1 MAGLNP
7 TAIDVT
13 AEQPEVDAPATPLG
27 WRRVLAAALG
37 GTLVAFSL
45 PPWGF
50 WPLAFVGVVIF
61 EVAQGAHPTR
71 RQAALRG
78 FAFGLPWMAIG
89 MSWMWFLTVPG
100 YIIVACAFAGF
111 HAAAAA
117 IAPRGPWRTV
127 GRPAAHTLVE
137 TIRLGFPFGGVPLAT
152 MGIAQAGGPLLGV
165 ARIGGVILLTWIVF
179 QVGCAVAGP
188 APVVPKMMPR
198 KVRSGTDRARSS
210 KGQPHGALALL
221 AIVLVIVLAAI
232 APEGHEL
239 DAEPLTI
246 AAVQGGGDQGTSAL
260 DVPSQQVTDA
270 LLAATATIEPSD
282 ELDLVVWP
290 ENGVDVNNEPFE
302 GSADH
307 AAIAA
312 EAARL
317 GVPFSVGVT
326 EDSEFSSH
334 PSEGAFVNAQV
345 VVAPNGDI
353 TSRYEKV
360 RTVPFGEYVPFR
372 GLLEALGAP
381 LDEVPNDAVSGQDP
395 AVNVLPDGTRLGV
408 MISWEVFFGGRGRA
422 ATTVDGTGDTSILIN
437 PTNGASYTGT
447 VLQTQQIA
455 SSKLRAVE
463 NGRWVVQV
471 SPTGFTAFVDDDGHV
486 YQRTEVSEQKVIT
499 MDVPQRGG
507 RTWYTKFG
515 NWPWILLLV
524 AVLAISLWYGELKPR
539 RPPASALLGRC

>member
-1 MAGLNP
+1 
-7 TAIDVT
+7 
-13 AEQPEVDAPATPLG
+13 
-27 WRRVLAAALG
+27 LAAAIG

-45 PPWGF
+45 PPWGL

-61 EVAQGAHPTR
+61 EAAQGAYPTR

-78 FAFGLPWMAIG
+78 FAFALPWMAIG
-89 MSWMWFLTVPG
+89 MIWIWFLTAPG
-100 YIIVACAFAGF
+100 YIVVAIAFAGL
-111 HAAAAA
+111 HAGAAA
-117 IAPRGPWRTV
+117 IAPTGPWRTV

-179 QVGCAVAGP
+179 QVGCALAGP
-188 APVVPKMMPR
+188 APAIPRTMPGR
-198 KVRSGTDRARSS
+198 TVGRDRAARARNS
-210 KGQPHGALALL
+210 KAQPHGALALL

-232 APEGHEL
+232 APKGHEL
-239 DAEPLTI
+239 DAEPLTV
-246 AAVQGGGDQGTSAL
+246 AAVQGGGEQGTSAL

-270 LLAATATIEPSD
+270 LLAATATIQPSD
-282 ELDLVVWP
+282 DLDLVVWP
-290 ENGVDVNNEPFE
+290 ENGIDVDNGPFE

-307 AAIAA
+307 AAVTA

-326 EDSEFSSH
+326 EDSEYSNH
-334 PSEGAFVNAQV
+334 PSTGAFVNAQV
-345 VVAPNGDI
+345 VVTPTGEI

-360 RTVPFGEYVPFR
+360 RIVPFGEYVPFR

-381 LDEVPNDAVSGQDP
+381 LDEVPSDAVAGRDP
-395 AVNVLPDGTRLGV
+395 ALNELPDGTRLGV

-422 ATTVDGTGDTSILIN
+422 ATTADGTGDTSILIN

-447 VLQTQQIA
+447 VVQSQQIA
-455 SSKLRAVE
+455 SSRLRAVE

-471 SPTGFTAFVDDDGHV
+471 SPTGFSAFIDDGGHV
-486 YQRTEVSEQKVIT
+486 HQRTGVSEQKVIT
-499 MDVPQRGG
+499 MDVPLRGG
-507 RTWYTKFG
+507 RTWYTTFG
-515 NWPWILLLV
+515 NWPWIVLLV
-524 AVLAISLWYGELKPR
+524 AVLAVSLWFGEIKPR
-539 RPPASALLGRC
+539 RTASGV

>member
-1 MAGLNP
+1 MPSTRLHPATHRRVRRPPGLS
-7 TAIDVT
+7 AVT
-13 AEQPEVDAPATPLG
+13 DAVDTDASGPDAPPGRGG
-27 WRRVLAAALG
+27 WYRLLAAALG
-37 GTLVAFSL
+37 GTLVALSL

-61 EVAQGAHPTR
+61 EVAQGAYPTR
-71 RQAALRG
+71 RQAAWRG

-89 MSWMWFLTVPG
+89 MCWMWFLTVPG
-100 YIIVACAFAGF
+100 YIVVAIAFAGF

-117 IAPRGPWRTV
+117 MAPTGPWRTL

-152 MGIAQAGGPLLGV
+152 LGIAQAGGPLLGV

-179 QVGCAVAGP
+179 QVGCALAGP
-188 APVVPKMMPR
+188 APAIPRTMPAR
-198 KVRSGTDRARSS
+198 AVGRGRAGRAGTS
-210 KGQPHGALALL
+210 KAQPHGALALL

-232 APEGHEL
+232 APEGREL
-239 DAEPLTI
+239 DTAPLTV
-246 AAVQGGGDQGTSAL
+246 AAVQGGGEQGTSAL

-270 LLAATATIEPSD
+270 LLAATATIDPSA

-290 ENGVDVNNEPFE
+290 ENGIDVDDEPFA

-307 AAIAA
+307 AAVTS

-326 EDSEFSSH
+326 EDSQYASH

-345 VVAPNGDI
+345 VVTPGGEI

-372 GLLEALGAP
+372 GVLEALGAP
-381 LDEVPNDAVSGQDP
+381 LDEVPNDAVAGQDP
-395 AVNVLPDGTRLGV
+395 AVNELPDGTRLGV

-422 ATTVDGTGDTSILIN
+422 ATTADGTGDTSILVN

-447 VLQTQQIA
+447 VLQSQQIA

-463 NGRWVVQV
+463 TGRWVV
-471 SPTGFTAFVDDDGHV
+471 
-486 YQRTEVSEQKVIT
+486 
-499 MDVPQRGG
+499 
-507 RTWYTKFG
+507 
-515 NWPWILLLV
+515 
-524 AVLAISLWYGELKPR
+524 
-539 RPPASALLGRC
+539 

>member
-1 MAGLNP
+1 
-7 TAIDVT
+7 VT
-13 AEQPEVDAPATPLG
+13 TEQFDVDAPAAPFS
-27 WRRVLAAALG
+27 WRRLLAAALG
-37 GTLVAFSL
+37 GTFVAFSL

-61 EVAQGAHPTR
+61 EAAQGAHPSR
-71 RQAALRG
+71 REAALRG

-100 YIIVACAFAGF
+100 YIIVAIAFAGF

-152 MGIAQAGGPLLGV
+152 IGIAQAGGPLLGV

-179 QVGCAVAGP
+179 QVGCALAGP
-188 APVVPKMMPR
+188 SPAVPRTMPKLLGR
-198 KVRSGTDRARSS
+198 GGSGRARSS

-239 DAEPLTI
+239 DAAPLTI
-246 AAVQGGGDQGTSAL
+246 AAVQSGGDQGTSAL

-282 ELDLVVWP
+282 ALDLVVWP
-290 ENGVDVNNEPFE
+290 ENGVDVNGEPFE

-334 PSEGAFVNAQV
+334 PSEGKFVNAQV

-381 LDEVPNDAVSGQDP
+381 LDEVPNDAVAGQDP

-422 ATTVDGTGDTSILIN
+422 ATTADGTGDTSILIN

-507 RTWYTKFG
+507 RTWYTRFG
-515 NWPWILLLV
+515 NWPWVVLLV
-524 AVLAISLWYGELKPR
+524 AVLAISIWYGEIKPR
-539 RPPASALLGRC
+539 RGTNV

>member
-1 MAGLNP
+1 
-7 TAIDVT
+7 
-13 AEQPEVDAPATPLG
+13 
-27 WRRVLAAALG
+27 
-37 GTLVAFSL
+37 
-45 PPWGF
+45 
-50 WPLAFVGVVIF
+50 
-61 EVAQGAHPTR
+61 
-71 RQAALRG
+71 
-78 FAFGLPWMAIG
+78 
-89 MSWMWFLTVPG
+89 
-100 YIIVACAFAGF
+100 
-111 HAAAAA
+111 
-117 IAPRGPWRTV
+117 
-127 GRPAAHTLVE
+127 
-137 TIRLGFPFGGVPLAT
+137 
-152 MGIAQAGGPLLGV
+152 MGISQAGGPLLGV
-165 ARIGGVILLTWIVF
+165 ARIGGVVLLTWIVF

-188 APVVPKMMPR
+188 SPAVPKSMPR
-198 KVRSGTDRARSS
+198 RVRGGAGRARPS
-210 KGQPHGALALL
+210 KGQPHGVLALL
-221 AIVLVIVLAAI
+221 AIVVVIVLAAI

-239 DAEPLTI
+239 DAQPLTI

-302 GSADH
+302 GSANH
-307 AAIAA
+307 AAITA

-345 VVAPNGDI
+345 VIAPNGDI

-360 RTVPFGEYVPFR
+360 RIVPFGEYVPFR

-381 LDEVPNDAVSGQDP
+381 LDEVPSDAVAGQDP

-422 ATTVDGTGDTSILIN
+422 ATTADGTGDTSILIN

-447 VLQTQQIA
+447 VLQSQQIA

-471 SPTGFTAFVDDDGHV
+471 SPTGFSAFVDDDGHV
-486 YQRTEVSEQKVIT
+486 YQRTGVSEQKVIT

-515 NWPWILLLV
+515 NWPWIVLLV
-524 AVLAISLWYGELKPR
+524 AVLAISPVVRRDQTPPR
-539 RPPASALLGRC
+539 TTTRRATGARHQV

>member
-1 MAGLNP
+1 M
-7 TAIDVT
+7 TT
-13 AEQPEVDAPATPLG
+13 EQSDSPAPASRPSWRHG
-27 WRRVLAAALG
+27 WRRLLAAALG

-61 EVAQGAHPTR
+61 ESAQGANPTR

-89 MSWMWFLTVPG
+89 MCWMWFLTVPG
-100 YIIVACAFAGF
+100 YIVVAILFAGF

-152 MGIAQAGGPLLGV
+152 MGISQAGGPLLGV
-165 ARIGGVILLTWIVF
+165 ARIGGVVLLTWIVF
-179 QVGCAVAGP
+179 QVGCAIAGP
-188 APVVPKMMPR
+188 SPTIPRTMPKGL
-198 KVRSGTDRARSS
+198 VGSGRAGRAKSS

-221 AIVLVIVLAAI
+221 VIVLVVVLAAI
-232 APEGHEL
+232 APKGHQL
-239 DAEPLTI
+239 DAAPLTI
-246 AAVQGGGDQGTSAL
+246 AAVQGGGEQGTSSL
-260 DVPSQQVTDA
+260 DVPSQEVTDA
-270 LLAATATIEPSD
+270 LLAATATIEPSK

-290 ENGVDVNNEPFE
+290 ENGVDVNGEPFK
-302 GSADH
+302 GSANHD
-307 AAIAA
+307 AIAA

-317 GVPFSVGVT
+317 GVPFSVGIT

-334 PSEGAFVNAQV
+334 PSNGAFVNAQV
-345 VVAPNGDI
+345 VVAPSGEI
-353 TSRYEKV
+353 ISLYEKV
-360 RTVPFGEYVPFR
+360 RIVPFGEYVPFR
-372 GLLEALGAP
+372 GLLQALGAP
-381 LDEVPNDAVSGQDP
+381 LDEVPSDAISGRDP

-422 ATTVDGTGDTSILIN
+422 ATTAGGTGDTSILLN

-447 VLQTQQIA
+447 VLQSQQIA

-463 NGRWVVQV
+463 NGRWLVQV
-471 SPTGFTAFVDDDGHV
+471 SPTGFSAFIDNSGHV
-486 YQRTEVSEQKVIT
+486 YQRTGVSEQKVIT
-499 MDVPQRGG
+499 MYVPQRGG
-507 RTWYTKFG
+507 RTWYTRFG
-515 NWPWILLLV
+515 NWPWIILLV
-524 AVLAISLWYGELKPR
+524 AVLAISLWYGEIKPR
-539 RPPASALLGRC
+539 RANGPVSDIPQGV